1 MLGKNRVCP
10 KEIVLATSIFSLFS
24 VILSIAVGRSQFT
37 AWYPHLKVHYGIS
50 TAMLIPLGLLLLERI
65 SLAKKYFSG
74 IFVVIF
80 GMSYALALQFQVA
93 YLNSVKSANLA
104 AIQRL
109 AYSTDLSDTISKHW
123 LDYWWRN
130 DDTELASDLA
140 MRISFMRSHGG
151 RIYLPWD

>member
-1 MLGKNRVCP
+1 
-10 KEIVLATSIFSLFS
+10 
-24 VILSIAVGRSQFT
+24 
-37 AWYPHLKVHYGIS
+37 
-50 TAMLIPLGLLLLERI
+50 MLIPLGLLLLERI